1 MQHDP
6 RFLKGVDQFNRR
18 LFYECHETLEEIW
31 LEENGYERE
40 FYQGIIQV
48 AAGYFKWEQDVPVGA
63 LKLLRSGLVRLR
75 RYAPSCL
82 GLDIAAFIE
91 GVESDVRMLEAPRR
105 GDEVSAEL
113 GLPLLCFEHPVSDR

>member
-18 LFYECHETLEEIW
+18 LFYECHETFEEMW
-31 LEENGYERE
+31 HEENGDERGL
-40 FYQGIIQV
+40 YQGIIQV
-48 AAGYFKWEQDVPVGA
+48 AAGYFKWEQDVPAGA

-75 RYAPSCL
+75 PYAPRCL

-91 GVESDVRMLEAPRR
+91 GVEADVSMLEAQRR

-113 GLPLLCFEHPVSDR
+113 APPLLCFEHRPSDG